1 MGPLQYGIYHPHKR
15 MTLSPVESREGAPLP
30 ILRRTI
36 DVLKEE
42 GEGEGGGGG
51 TAPDV
56 TGGGREMQRNLIRV

>member
-1 MGPLQYGIYHPHKR
+1 

-42 GEGEGGGGG
+42 GEGGGEEGQPRMSLEAEGKCKETSLGFKSRSVGMG
-51 TAPDV
+51 E
-56 TGGGREMQRNLIRV
+56 RR